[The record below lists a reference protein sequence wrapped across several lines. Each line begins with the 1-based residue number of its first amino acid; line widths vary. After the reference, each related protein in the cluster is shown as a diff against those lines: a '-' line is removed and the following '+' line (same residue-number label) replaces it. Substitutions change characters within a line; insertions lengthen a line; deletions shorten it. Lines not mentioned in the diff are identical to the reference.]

1 MCRIRSCGF
10 FPKGKTTS
18 IMAQKTILYLI
29 TQSELGGAQ
38 RYCLDLAINLKNE
51 FNVILAFGEQGG
63 KGELAKK
70 LDKEKIKYYSI
81 PYLKRSISPISD
93 FLALIQIVKL
103 IKKIKPDIIH
113 LNSSKISI
121 LGGVAA
127 SISKLL
133 ITNYQLQ
140 IVYTAHGWV
149 FNEPMPVWQKI
160 FYKYA
165 EKITAYFKEKI
176 ICVSE
181 FDYKTALA
189 QNICP
194 SRKLITIHNGIAPID
209 FLPRQEAREK
219 LNLPE
224 NQFIVGS
231 IGNLYKTKGFAYLI
245 EATKKL
251 IDEGIEI
258 TTVII
263 GEGGG
268 RKSLTELI
276 KRHKLEDN
284 VILAGRIPEAAKLL
298 SAFDIYVCS
307 SVKEGL
313 SYTIIETM
321 LNGLPII
328 ATRVGGNPELIAD
341 GQTGI
346 LINSQE
352 AGDLADKIKK
362 LKNNPDRQQEMST
375 KARIKA
381 QEEFNL
387 GKMVKETKEV
397 YYKNKKFD

>member
-1 MCRIRSCGF
+1 
-10 FPKGKTTS
+10 
-18 IMAQKTILYLI
+18 MAQKTILYLI

-121 LGGVAA
+121 LGSLAA
-127 SISKLL
+127 FISKLS
-133 ITNYQLQ
+133 IRNPKSE
-140 IVYTAHGWV
+140 IRNPKSEVVYTAHGWV

-165 EKITAYFKEKI
+165 EKITAYFKDKI

-181 FDYKTALA
+181 FDYKTALGE
-189 QNICP
+189 NICP

-263 GEGGG
+263 GEGGE

-328 ATRVGGNPELIAD
+328 ATRVGGNPELIED
-341 GQTGI
+341 GQTGL
-346 LINSQE
+346 LINSQD
-352 AGDLADKIKK
+352 ASDLADKIKK

>member
-1 MCRIRSCGF
+1 
-10 FPKGKTTS
+10 
-18 IMAQKTILYLI
+18 MAQKTILYLI

-263 GEGGG
+263 GEGGE

>member
-1 MCRIRSCGF
+1 
-10 FPKGKTTS
+10 
-18 IMAQKTILYLI
+18 MAQKTILYLI

-149 FNEPMPVWQKI
+149 FNEPMPIWQKL

-165 EKITAYFKEKI
+165 EKLTAYFKDKI

-181 FDYKTALA
+181 FDYKTALGEK
-189 QNICP
+189 ICP
-194 SRKLITIHNGIAPID
+194 ARKLIKIHNGIAPIN

-224 NQFIVGS
+224 NKFIIGS
-231 IGNLYKTKGFAYLI
+231 IGNLYKTKGVAYLI

>member
-1 MCRIRSCGF
+1 M
-10 FPKGKTTS
+10 PK
-18 IMAQKTILYLI
+18 KTILYII

-38 RYCLDLAINLKNE
+38 RYSLDLALALKNE
-51 FNVILAFGEQGG
+51 FNVIMAFGEQGE

-70 LDKEKIKYYSI
+70 LYKEKIKYYSV

-103 IKKIKPDIIH
+103 IKKVKPDIIH

-121 LGGVAA
+121 LGSLAA
-127 SISKLL
+127 FISKLL
-133 ITNYQLQ
+133 IVNCELL

-149 FNEPMPVWQKI
+149 FNEPMPVWQKL

-165 EKITAYFKEKI
+165 EKFTAIFKNKI

-181 FDYKTALA
+181 FDYETALKEK
-189 QNICP
+189 ICP
-194 SRKLITIHNGIAPID
+194 REKLIMVHNGIAPIE
-209 FLPRQEAREK
+209 FLSRQEAREK

-224 NQFIVGS
+224 NKFIIGS

-251 IDEGIEI
+251 IEEGMEI
-258 TTVII
+258 ATVII
-263 GEGGG
+263 GEGQE
-268 RKSLTELI
+268 RKQLTELI
-276 KRHKLEDN
+276 KKNKLENN
-284 VILAGRIPEAAKLL
+284 VILAGRIPEAAQAL

-328 ATRVGGNPELIAD
+328 ATRVGGNPELIEDGKTGLLVNSRDAD
-341 GQTGI
+341 
-346 LINSQE
+346 
-352 AGDLADKIKK
+352 DLAEKIKK
-362 LKNNPDRQQEMST
+362 LINNPDLQQELST
-375 KARIKA
+375 QARIKA

-387 GKMVKETKEV
+387 EKMIRETKEV
-397 YYKNKKFD
+397 YYKK